1 MVVVCRK
8 REKNDAPAWLLLVL
22 RVLLTAGRAVPWQ
35 NQFPDMK
42 HNVQLSC
49 LLFVFAQKN
58 DTHYTGYVTVLLLLT
73 ADQVSLHYFFLTW
86 PNEKG

>member
-1 MVVVCRK
+1 
-8 REKNDAPAWLLLVL
+8 
-22 RVLLTAGRAVPWQ
+22 
-35 NQFPDMK
+35 MK
-42 HNVQLSC
+42 HNVQLNC